1 MKFKKIKK
9 GNAATNG
16 VKNTDHVAE
25 AIKKKLMAMGCG
37 FKCRA
42 TKRAGNVEFAFMPKQ
57 RVSAQR

>member
-1 MKFKKIKK
+1 MKFKLERKAK
-9 GNAATNG
+9 AATHG

-42 TKRAGNVEFAFMPKQ
+42 TKRSGNIEFAFMPKQ
-57 RVSAQR
+57 RAVAHR